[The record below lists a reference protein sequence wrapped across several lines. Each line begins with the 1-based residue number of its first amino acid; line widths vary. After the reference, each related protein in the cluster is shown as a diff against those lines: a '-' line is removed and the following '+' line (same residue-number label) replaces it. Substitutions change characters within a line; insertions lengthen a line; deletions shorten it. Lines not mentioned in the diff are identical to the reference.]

1 MSKPTLRDVLDAV
14 QSLTVRFDGID
25 RRLDVHDG
33 RFDGIDGRLDAHDG
47 RFDRIEVVLAQH
59 GQALAELSSD
69 LRGVRQVVDGHTLQL
84 ERIERLQR
92 TETATLDDHERRI
105 KRLESRG

>member
-14 QSLTVRFDGID
+14 QSLTVRFDGVD
-25 RRLDVHDG
+25 ARL
-33 RFDGIDGRLDAHDG
+33 DGIDGRLDRHDS
-47 RFDRIEVVLAQH
+47 RFDGIDIVLAQH

-69 LRGVRQVVDGHTLQL
+69 LRGVRQVVDGHTVQF
-84 ERIERLQR
+84 ERVERLQR
-92 TETATLDDHERRI
+92 TETAMLDDHERRI